1 MEFELQ
7 LEAKENVE
15 EGLEIVVL
23 EENFVEVAET
33 TGAATVVA
41 LTERVE
47 ELNLL
52 KAGELT
58 MAAEMVELAEK
69 GKVVEI
75 ETELAVEI
83 VTELAAENSPAP
95 AEILLAEEK
104 IFPAVAVTEKEA
116 AMVAE
121 TLMVHFSETLN
132 HSTKMTA
139 TEAKPCP
146 CRNRMKTTHL
156 TMYH

>member
-1 MEFELQ
+1 MKVEFELQ

-69 GKVVEI
+69 GKVSMSKFLSSCFI
-75 ETELAVEI
+75 I
-83 VTELAAENSPAP
+83 
-95 AEILLAEEK
+95 
-104 IFPAVAVTEKEA
+104 
-116 AMVAE
+116 
-121 TLMVHFSETLN
+121 
-132 HSTKMTA
+132 
-139 TEAKPCP
+139 
-146 CRNRMKTTHL
+146 
-156 TMYH
+156 